1 LREEEYYRVKTGMGY
16 AGNYMVPEKLIE
28 MTDYVLYFLKSRN
41 VKDYCSSALLVFW
54 ECQQ

>member
-1 LREEEYYRVKTGMGY
+1 MGY
-16 AGNYMVPEKLIE
+16 AGNYMVPEKLTE

-41 VKDYCSSALLVFW
+41 VKDYCSSALLVIW